1 MSSVTLDE
9 EHVPDGFEAF
19 DASPFLAVI
28 GPVWVRRQ
36 HVPPAFGIRIEE
48 RHTNTTGTAHGAM
61 LVALAD
67 LALGHGIR
75 AVAGRNL
82 RLVTAGLTVDF
93 ARPAQVG
100 DWVETQADIQH
111 QSRRNVFANC
121 YLVSGG
127 QRVVRASGIYT
138 VLDD

>member
-1 MSSVTLDE
+1 
-9 EHVPDGFEAF
+9 
-19 DASPFLAVI
+19 
-28 GPVWVRRQ
+28 
-36 HVPPAFGIRIEE
+36 
-48 RHTNTTGTAHGAM
+48 
-61 LVALAD
+61 
-67 LALGHGIR
+67 
-75 AVAGRNL
+75 
-82 RLVTAGLTVDF
+82 LTVDF

>member
-1 MSSVTLDE
+1 
-9 EHVPDGFEAF
+9 VPDGFEAF
-19 DASPFLAVI
+19 DASPFLSVV

-36 HVPPAFGIRIEE
+36 HVPPTFGIRIEE
-48 RHTNTTGTAHGAM
+48 RHTNTAGTAHGAM

-93 ARPAQVG
+93 AIPARVG

-121 YLVSGG
+121 YLKTFV
-127 QRVVRASGIYT
+127 
-138 VLDD
+138 

>member
-1 MSSVTLDE
+1 MTLDE
-9 EHVPDGFEAF
+9 QNVPDGFEAF
-19 DASPFLAVI
+19 DSSPFLTVV

-36 HVPPAFGIRIEE
+36 HVPPTFGIRIEE
-48 RHTNTTGTAHGAM
+48 RHTNTVGTAHGAM

-82 RLVTAGLTVDF
+82 RLVTAGLTADF
-93 ARPAQVG
+93 AGPVRVG

-111 QSRRNVFANC
+111 QSRRNVFANY

-138 VLDD
+138 VMDD